1 MESKH
6 SFVGKVAIVT
16 GSGKRDGIGFA
27 TAKALAEKGASVVLT
42 GRRRDELEELTAELK
57 EQGYSVTCQ
66 LADLAN
72 EEEIKS
78 IIDCA
83 VNTFGR
89 LDILVNNAAF
99 TDTSKD
105 GGLLETP
112 AETWEL
118 AFKFNVMSVV
128 HACKYA
134 IQAMKESGGG
144 NIINIGSGNSTAG
157 SPFVVAYGSTKGA
170 VDTLTKYIATQYA
183 DDHIRCNCL
192 ALGLIRS
199 GTAEESG
206 GLTGLF
212 EGFTLTNKL
221 ATIEDIA
228 EVITFFASD
237 ASWYITG
244 EKIAVDGG
252 YFAYQPAVPALKSFF
267 KK

>member
-1 MESKH
+1 MSNDFK
-6 SFVGKVAIVT
+6 GKVAIVT

-27 TAKALAEKGASVVLT
+27 TAKLLAEKGASVVLT
-42 GRRRDELEELTAELK
+42 GRRKDELEQLTEELK
-57 EQGYSVTCQ
+57 AMGLSAACQ

-72 EEEIKS
+72 EDEIKS

-89 LDILVNNAAF
+89 LDILVNNAAY
-99 TDTSKD
+99 TDSSRD
-105 GGLLETP
+105 GGLLTTP
-112 AETWEL
+112 TEVWEA

-128 HACKYA
+128 HASKYA
-134 IQAMKESGGG
+134 IEAMKKTGGG
-144 NIINIGSGNSTAG
+144 NIINISSGNSTAG

-199 GTAEESG
+199 GTAESTG
-206 GLTGLF
+206 GMTTLF

-228 EVITFFASD
+228 EVISFFASD

-267 KK
+267 SKKQ